1 MGDRERPGAEVGF
14 VAIEARE
21 VADDLEHHL
30 AEQVVGLIGAASAQV
45 AEQGGGELG
54 VQGPPGRVIAA
65 TSPPKDRREVVA
77 QPQLVCMNAREAK
90 RCASAGVRSA
100 A

>member
-1 MGDRERPGAEVGF
+1 MGDREGPGAELGF
-14 VAIEARE
+14 VAVEARE

-30 AEQVVGLIGAASAQV
+30 AEQVVRVVGAAGAQV

-54 VQGPPGRVIAA
+54 VEGPPGRVVAG
-65 TSPPKDRREVVA
+65 TGPPKDRREVVA
-77 QPQLVCMNAREAK
+77 QLQLACWNAREAK
-90 RCASAGVRSA
+90 RCGSAGVRSA